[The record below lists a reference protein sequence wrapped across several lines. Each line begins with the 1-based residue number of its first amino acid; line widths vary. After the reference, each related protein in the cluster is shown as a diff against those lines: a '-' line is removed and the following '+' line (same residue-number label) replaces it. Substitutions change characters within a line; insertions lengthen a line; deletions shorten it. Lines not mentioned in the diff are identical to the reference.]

1 MTGVYTEDT
10 LKALN
15 KTQLIGLF
23 LKMLD
28 QTNSTIVSL
37 TAEMK
42 DLNSSFKKLES
53 EVQIL
58 KTVNNNLLKQ
68 VENNE
73 RQCWENAQYLQC
85 ECVEVIG
92 IPKTVESKDLE
103 HTMCKVLNSIGFDI
117 EEDRIEA
124 CRWLTK
130 SDHAIVKFS
139 QGKDLC
145 IKKGLKGLNP
155 TNLGFPQG
163 TKIYLNDSLCPYYR
177 GLWNECKKLW
187 NNKIYSYLTVNGTV
201 RIKQAENGPNKSITH
216 INNLRA
222 LFLEEQFSISRVV

>member
-1 MTGVYTEDT
+1 M
-10 LKALN
+10 
-15 KTQLIGLF
+15 
-23 LKMLD
+23 
-28 QTNSTIVSL
+28 
-37 TAEMK
+37 
-42 DLNSSFKKLES
+42 
-53 EVQIL
+53 
-58 KTVNNNLLKQ
+58 
-68 VENNE
+68 
-73 RQCWENAQYLQC
+73 
-85 ECVEVIG
+85 EVIG

-130 SDHAIVKFS
+130 SDHAIVKFP

-201 RIKQAENGPNKSITH
+201 RIKQVENGPNKSITH